1 LTNETFLN
9 VKKYKHS
16 NLTPQIMKKLYTL
29 QSLRHSLLIAF
40 VTLLTLQIAHPV
52 SAQNNDKDCGT
63 SCFTSLIE
71 DQKSDSGCITRTIV
85 VNASNCSHALSHF
98 IIEIPCG
105 TITSAWN
112 SGGWPMQ
119 LNSTDPKSGIYGL
132 KIDDIKNFGEG
143 NNTQFTVVYTL
154 CSDNSE
160 CFIKASNDSFKV
172 VYKAATCTFIDTLN
186 PKKTPSLDASI
197 VSTNILCSGA
207 NNGTAGVTVNG
218 GVEPYSIIWNTGT
231 TTPQIENLPAG
242 NYTVQIN
249 DASGQQLILST
260 SITEPARLSLSGTVK
275 PTECNSNS
283 GSITTTISGGT
294 PPYQI
299 LWNTGDT
306 INNLINLKT
315 GSYLI
320 TITDANGCKVQQNY
334 VINEITTLN
343 AILTP
348 SKLAC
353 HEEGK
358 GSIEMTATGGD
369 APYTYLWSNGATTQ
383 NITNVNSGRYTVV
396 ITDNKGCTITRSATI
411 SINRLN
417 ASFSVIQPN
426 CAGDTTGSVSAQ
438 IINGTGPYQYK
449 WSNGDTTAINNNISS
464 GWYTF
469 TVTDV
474 NGCTFTR
481 NINVPAPTP
490 ITVTAVVSA
499 NDCSG
504 ADSSLVVKL
513 NPSGGSQPYT
523 IYLNGQNTANP
534 IIVNNTGKYTVT
546 ITDAKGCTTTEVID
560 IVRPE
565 SNFNATVTSTN
576 PACNE
581 EYGSASIN
589 VSGGISPYTAIWS
602 DGATGLIRNDLKPS
616 TYTIQITDAAGCSQQ
631 LETVLSAPVK
641 PTVRIISPTVAP
653 LCETF
658 NNPIQAE
665 TTNVAHYQWQVS
677 SDNNTWQL
685 TSSLNNMATYYA
697 GTGTATLKLTG
708 TSSSGCSAED
718 VLILN
723 CSTTPADT
731 IPDDGGDDGDDDG
744 GNDNDNPCILDCFTA
759 IPGTVTAISE
769 LCLQYTLTIK
779 TDGSCRHDLSHLV
792 VGVKNGTVGTVTN
805 TYGWKVEKN
814 MTDPKSGIYGF
825 KIDDI
830 SGFGKKKDEFTITFN
845 VCYNQKLPDS
855 YEFPVVFKAATCSY
869 QVMTEFNFNSTGSLK
884 AIAYPNPFV
893 NETRIEFSSDSDT
906 NAELSVFDLYGNKV
920 ETLFAGEVHKGITY
934 SFGFKGDGKNNMF
947 IYKLITPKTILHGK
961 LLNVR

>member
-1 LTNETFLN
+1 
-9 VKKYKHS
+9 
-16 NLTPQIMKKLYTL
+16 MKKLYTL
-29 QSLRHSLLIAF
+29 HSIRQSLLVVL
-40 VTLLTLQIAHPV
+40 VTLFTHSITLPV
-52 SAQNNDKDCGT
+52 RAQNNSSDCGT
-63 SCFTSLIE
+63 SCFTSQIE
-71 DQKSDSGCITRTIV
+71 DQQNENGCITRTIV
-85 VNASNCSHALSHF
+85 VNASNCTHALSHF

-105 TITSAWN
+105 KITSAWN
-112 SGGWPMQ
+112 SGGWHMQ

-160 CFIKASNDSFKV
+160 CLIKAADNPFKV
-172 VYKAATCTFIDTLN
+172 IYKAATCTFVETLN

-197 VSTNILCSGA
+197 VSTNIPCFGS
-207 NNGTAGVTVNG
+207 NNGTAAVTVTG
-218 GVEPYSIIWNTGT
+218 GVEPYSINWNTGA
-231 TTPQIENLPAG
+231 TTPNIENLSAG
-242 NYTVQIN
+242 DYTVQIT
-249 DASGQQLILST
+249 DASGQQVVLSAT
-260 SITEPARLSLSGTVK
+260 ITEPARLTLSGTVK

-306 INNLINLKT
+306 INNLINLKS

-334 VINEITTLN
+334 IINEITTLN

-348 SKLAC
+348 TKLAC

-358 GSIEMTATGGD
+358 GSIEMTVSGGE
-369 APYTYLWSNGATTQ
+369 APYTYLWSNGSTTQ
-383 NITNVNSGRYTVV
+383 NVNSLNSGRYTVT
-396 ITDNKGCTITRSATI
+396 ITDNKGCSITRSATI

-426 CAGDTTGSVSAQ
+426 CVGDTTGSVSAQ

-449 WSNGDTTAINNNISS
+449 WSNGDTTAINNNLAS
-464 GWYTF
+464 GWHTF
-469 TVTDV
+469 TVTDA

-490 ITVTAVVSA
+490 ITVSPSVTA
-499 NDCSG
+499 NDCTG

-513 NPSGGSQPYT
+513 NPSGGTQPYT
-523 IYLNGQNTANP
+523 IYIDGQSTENPVIVSTA
-534 IIVNNTGKYTVT
+534 GKYTIT
-546 ITDAKGCTTTEVID
+546 ITDAKGCSTTEVID

-565 SNFNATVTSTN
+565 NNFNASVSTTN
-576 PACNE
+576 PSCNE
-581 EYGSASIN
+581 EHGSATISI
-589 VSGGISPYTAIWS
+589 SGGLTPYTAIWS
-602 DGATGLIRNDLKPS
+602 DGESGLIRNNLKPGN
-616 TYTIQITDAAGCSQQ
+616 YTIQITDAAGCSQQ
-631 LETVLSAPVK
+631 LEATLSAPVM
-641 PTVRIISPTVAP
+641 PTVRIIPPDVAP

-665 TTNVAHYQWQVS
+665 TTNVTHYLWQIS
-677 SDNNTWQL
+677 SDNNSWQL
-685 TSSLNNMATYYA
+685 TSSNNNTATYFA

-708 TSSSGCSAED
+708 TSSNGCSAED
-718 VLILN
+718 VLILT
-723 CSTTPADT
+723 CSTMPTDT
-731 IPDDGGDDGDDDG
+731 IPDDDGGDDNGDG

-759 IPGTVTAISE
+759 IPESVTAISE

-779 TDGSCRHDLSHLV
+779 TDGSCSHDLSHLV
-792 VGVKNGTVGTVTN
+792 VGVNNGTVGTVTN

-814 MTDPKSGIYGF
+814 MTDPKSGVYGF

-830 SGFGKKKDEFTITFN
+830 SGFGKKSDQFTITFT
-845 VCYNQKLPDS
+845 VCYQKKLPES
-855 YEFPVVFKAATCSY
+855 HEFPVVFKAATCTY
-869 QVMTEFNFNSTGSLK
+869 KVMTEFNFSTTGSLK

-893 NETRIEFSSDSDT
+893 SETRIEFSSNTDT
-906 NAELSVFDLYGNKV
+906 KAELAVFDLYGNKV
-920 ETLFAGEVHKGITY
+920 ETLFVGDVNKGITY